1 MKYKNIEIVNIVN
14 FLNEISEKR
23 LPQRVGYTIMR
34 NASNFQKEYSY
45 YEQALSKIVE
55 NYKDFF
61 IKDSDGNLKIA
72 DIGVPIVDKAHMS
85 EYVAEIQEL
94 LNIEVDVPIYKID
107 SATLDYED
115 PNGRYDV
122 LTAKEMLK
130 LIDLF
135 CKEDKKNKANDES
148 KGISEKDPA

>member
-14 FLNEISEKR
+14 FLNGISEKR

-34 NASNFQKEYSY
+34 NTSNFQKEYSY

-61 IKDSDGNLKIA
+61 VKDSDGNLKIA

-94 LNIEVDVPIYKID
+94 LNIKRNVKADRFI
-107 SATLDYED
+107 LQ
-115 PNGRYDV
+115 GR
-122 LTAKEMLK
+122 
-130 LIDLF
+130 
-135 CKEDKKNKANDES
+135 
-148 KGISEKDPA
+148 